1 MLTVPCEINVSKV
14 SCVCYAGCAYYIY
27 VRPLARGIVAKSFYP
42 QIVNGKAKGGLHV
55 GGKGSWTYAKCHY
68 STRRRCEVK
77 FLGENNFELKGL
89 RDCALRST
97 ALTHSNI
104 D

>member
-1 MLTVPCEINVSKV
+1 MKLRIRPIKQSILNIACLIQSKSVFKNVDGLMRNVSKV

-55 GGKGSWTYAKCHY
+55 GGKGSWTYAKWHY
-68 STRRRCEVK
+68 
-77 FLGENNFELKGL
+77 
-89 RDCALRST
+89 
-97 ALTHSNI
+97 
-104 D
+104 